1 MKMRVQTQKPVIIN
15 AEFRDLRRQRYKE
28 DPNNKI
34 SNRIKNILGKSKD
47 CCAFLHS
54 EKGDGWRFYL
64 LEDPKKQYR
73 GKRSKRN
80 REYSNNKYSY
90 NPGSSKKKIK
100 KQGFAHPIPAFLMA
114 SGLAILVGTLLFG
127 DFLNANKNLLQP
139 PYKHIQSCWR

>member
-15 AEFRDLRRQRYKE
+15 AEFRDLRRQRYK
-28 DPNNKI
+28 
-34 SNRIKNILGKSKD
+34 
-47 CCAFLHS
+47 
-54 EKGDGWRFYL
+54 
-64 LEDPKKQYR
+64 KQYR

-80 REYSNNKYSY
+80 QEYSNNKYSY

-100 KQGFAHPIPAFLMA
+100 KQGFAHPIPAFLTA